1 VSGPSAVG
9 SVGIVADIGYGRQF
23 DGWYHRLFPD
33 DASVLTEVERLVA
46 LHPDPA
52 SGTVEFGV
60 GTGRIAL
67 PLSRRVGRVTGVDC
81 SPEMLDVLRQAR
93 TDDTPVEPV
102 HADICVYTD
111 DRTVGLV
118 YCVCATLSM
127 LLTPEEQQQ
136 AVRRAAELL
145 APGGR
150 LVIETHNKP
159 AVVELH
165 EGRSRATYFTPY
177 PEPNTGLQ
185 SHSQLLPESLWHLA
199 HVWYESDGTT
209 RVGTEVSRLTSPEE
223 MDAYARAAGLEP
235 ESRFGDWPADA
246 EPYGPRSPLAICT
259 VRALRAP
266 VRHVSPVPD
275 RRSSAAPA
283 CDACVPNS

>member
-1 VSGPSAVG
+1 MSTSTEPTPTTTTNATTSA
-9 SVGIVADIGYGRQF
+9 GIVDDIGYGRQF

-33 DASVLTEVERLVA
+33 DASVVAEVERLVS

-67 PLSRRVGRVTGVDC
+67 PLSRRVGGITGVDS
-81 SPEMLDVLRQAR
+81 SPEMLDVLRR
-93 TDDTPVEPV
+93 NLTDDTPVEPV
-102 HADICVYTD
+102 HADICTYTA

-118 YCVCATLSM
+118 YCICATLSM
-127 LLTPEEQQQ
+127 LLTPEEQEQ
-136 AVRRAAELL
+136 AVRRAAGLL

-150 LVIETHNKP
+150 LVVETHNKP
-159 AVVELH
+159 AILDLH

-177 PEPNTGLQ
+177 PEPGTGLQ

-199 HVWYESDGTT
+199 HVWYETDGTT
-209 RVGTEVSRLTSPEE
+209 RVGTEVSRLTAPDE

-235 ESRFGDWPADA
+235 EARFGDWPAETELYTA
-246 EPYGPRSPLAICT
+246 HSPLAICT
-259 VRALRAP
+259 YVKP
-266 VRHVSPVPD
+266 S
-275 RRSSAAPA
+275 
-283 CDACVPNS
+283 